1 MGRDN
6 GGYPSGKAEKL
17 TPPPKSACRPTSTCA
32 CSATKRGTDATAST
46 EDREGG
52 YVQGPGPVDDDTVS
66 VLITS
71 KDPFTQDI
79 LTATAFINQVLRKA
93 GLDPSDVCSITLGAG
108 FRATV
113 LVYVRDA
120 HGVPVYDEH
129 SKNYELSQVDVDV
142 LWDVNGLKG
151 FGNGTGDDSGS

>member
-1 MGRDN
+1 MTELPWAAN
-6 GGYPSGKAEKL
+6 PQ
-17 TPPPKSACRPTSTCA
+17 CRPGSTCA
-32 CSATKRGTDATAST
+32 CSAAKDSTTATAST

-52 YVQGPGPVDDDTVS
+52 YVQGPDPDDGDSVS
-66 VLITS
+66 VIFHTS

-120 HGVPVYDEH
+120 HGAPVYDEN

-142 LWDVNGLKG
+142 LWDVNGLEG
-151 FGNGTGDDSGS
+151 FGNGTGDDSGQ

>member
-1 MGRDN
+1 MTE
-6 GGYPSGKAEKL
+6 PLPWAAS
-17 TPPPKSACRPTSTCA
+17 PPNPNRQCPRSSTSA
-32 CSATKRGTDATAST
+32 CSAAKRGTDATAST

-52 YVQGPGPVDDDTVS
+52 YVHGPGPVDDDSVS

-71 KDPFTQDI
+71 KDPFTQDV
-79 LTATAFINQVLRKA
+79 LTATAFINLVLRKA
-93 GLDPSDVCSITLGAG
+93 GLDPSQVCSITLGAG

-151 FGNGTGDDSGS
+151 FGNGSGDDSDS